1 MDQNDGI
8 EDRKELSLG
17 QAMKAIYIDSGV
29 ALRAYL
35 QKNMK
40 KRMVKQE
47 GYPSALFRR
56 PRDFDEAHLSK
67 RMVEQ
72 EGYPSPP
79 LLLPEVEA
87 LR

>member
-1 MDQNDGI
+1 
-8 EDRKELSLG
+8 
-17 QAMKAIYIDSGV
+17 
-29 ALRAYL
+29 
-35 QKNMK
+35 
-40 KRMVKQE
+40 MVKQE
-47 GYPSALFRR
+47 GYPSPLFRR